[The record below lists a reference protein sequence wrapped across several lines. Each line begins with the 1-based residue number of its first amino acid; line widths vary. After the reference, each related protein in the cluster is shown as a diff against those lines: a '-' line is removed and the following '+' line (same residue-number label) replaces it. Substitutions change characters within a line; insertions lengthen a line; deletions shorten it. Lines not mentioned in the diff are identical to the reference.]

1 MSALK
6 EEEIEYLDDEEN
18 EIILRRLKKILSEI
32 EEEIRRGEYI
42 TGRDLLKKWIKEGK
56 IRADILS
63 HDEKHQ

>member
-6 EEEIEYLDDEEN
+6 EEKIEYLDDEEN
-18 EIILRRLKKILSEI
+18 EIILRRLKKILPEV